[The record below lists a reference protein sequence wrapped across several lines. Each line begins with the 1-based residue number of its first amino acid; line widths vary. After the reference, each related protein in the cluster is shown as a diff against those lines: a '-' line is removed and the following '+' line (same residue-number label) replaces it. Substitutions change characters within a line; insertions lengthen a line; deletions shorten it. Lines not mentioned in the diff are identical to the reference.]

1 MFNHLIILSEGG
13 GSLPIMDPNQLG
25 LLFWTLFIFLV
36 TWIILGKVAF
46 KPIGKAL
53 KSREEGIEKALKSAE
68 QAREEMASLKSENDA
83 ILKEAKEERAAIIRE
98 AQAVKKGIIDEAKEA
113 AQEEAAKIMQRAEE
127 ELTIKREAMMA
138 ELRNTSAQLAL
149 DIAKRVLERELEGEG
164 KQQKYAE
171 DLAKKA
177 KLN

>member
-1 MFNHLIILSEGG
+1 MKL
-13 GSLPIMDPNQLG
+13 
-25 LLFWTLFIFLV
+25 
-36 TWIILGKVAF
+36 K
-46 KPIGKAL
+46 KPP
-53 KSREEGIEKALKSAE
+53 R
-68 QAREEMASLKSENDA
+68 
-83 ILKEAKEERAAIIRE
+83 
-98 AQAVKKGIIDEAKEA
+98 
-113 AQEEAAKIMQRAEE
+113 EAAKYAAAEE

-171 DLAKKA
+171 DLANKA